1 MEKPKQSN
9 ISILKFVL
17 IIMPIVFVLLIIWL
31 AFVYFG
37 NTYLH
42 LKVGAGQYLLWLI
55 SGIIIFI
62 IYPIIS
68 KIYLSRWI
76 SKKRLWNAVID
87 IPKLEKTDWLFF
99 IFLHL
104 IGMSLLFWIFSDIQ
118 THLDIYN
125 YFVDHF
131 GKGRRGRPRFPIM
144 IFFITVPILFFS
156 AIYLIAT
163 KLMYGTF
170 NEPKFKSNLRNNNF
184 RQKRTIYFS
193 FAVSTSVAIML
204 CYLLKITL
212 MV

>member
-1 MEKPKQSN
+1 M
-9 ISILKFVL
+9 L

-37 NTYLH
+37 NRYLH
-42 LKVGAGQYLLWLI
+42 LKVSAGQYLLWLM

-62 IYPIIS
+62 IYPIFS

-87 IPKLEKTDWLFF
+87 IPKLKKTDWLFF

-104 IGMSLLFWIFSDIQ
+104 IGMSLLFWVFSDIQ
-118 THLDIYN
+118 THLDIHN

-131 GKGRRGRPRFPIM
+131 GKGTRGRPRFPIM
-144 IFFITVPILFFS
+144 IFFMTIPLISFS
-156 AIYLIAT
+156 ALYLIVT
-163 KLMYGTF
+163 KLLYGTF
-170 NEPKFKSNLRNNNF
+170 NEPKFENNQRDNNF
-184 RQKRTIYFS
+184 RQKRKIYFS
-193 FAVSTSVAIML
+193 FVVSTSVTIML
-204 CYLLKITL
+204 CYMLKIIL